1 MENEGLWNEDM
12 EQETRDQLRKAVL
25 KEFGDAER
33 EKKPPI
39 RAAFEDVYDELTEEA
54 QEQMKELKRILET
67 YPEEYDLRQYEDGIK
82 GL

>member
-1 MENEGLWNEDM
+1 MCYE
-12 EQETRDQLRKAVL
+12 LRKAVL

-39 RAAFEDVYDELTEEA
+39 REAFLDVYEEVTEEA
-54 QEQMKELKRILET
+54 QEQMAELKRILET
-67 YPEEYDLRQYEDGIK
+67 YPNEYDLHQFKDGVN